1 METTSTFDLRPAR
14 VVVVVAV
21 LSAVLA
27 PGGLSRSSTAQAQSA
42 GLCDTGSVEQFS
54 DVKPDAY
61 AAAYIHCMKAL
72 GLSLGRGDG
81 TYGPVSELTRG
92 EMASFLVRLWR
103 DVLRN
108 GCPEGPAAPFT
119 DISGTAHQENIE
131 CLYALGITKGVTA
144 TTYGP
149 SAKLTAA
156 QISRFLLR
164 TYEKAG
170 RSCPRADDELDEAAA
185 CLLSL
190 HVVPTEEEARS
201 ATPVIRA
208 QMAVYVIGV
217 WHHLMDRG
225 LPPAPPIR
233 PSDRQLEIRSAE
245 SQLIDLVNGL
255 RAGLGLEPY
264 EYDPTVAAEARRW
277 AATMAGTGELRRNPS
292 LAEAHPLARRMAQN
306 VWLQPEVGDV
316 SFLELTES
324 AFGSMEVD
332 PDAYARMSDPRLT
345 HTGVGM
351 VLDRN
356 GFWVAQDFV
365 QHDPRPT
372 EAEISDGESYMA
384 ELVNELRAG
393 LGVGSLQY
401 HHGVAAVARRWSR
414 TMSERD
420 AFEHNPSYTSEYP
433 PGWTRAGEN
442 IFWSSAGR
450 STVRETMKHA
460 FDALSD
466 SPGHYRNMIH
476 PDFNHIGVGLFV
488 DSSGGYWVTQNFARY

>member
-1 METTSTFDLRPAR
+1 MRIVRAL
-14 VVVVVAV
+14 VVLAV

-27 PGGLSRSSTAQAQSA
+27 PGGPARSSSAQAQSA

-61 AAAYIHCMKAL
+61 AAAYIHCMRA
-72 GLSLGRGDG
+72 LSLSRGRGDG
-81 TYGPVSELTRG
+81 TYGPVSELTRAQ
-92 EMASFLVRLWR
+92 MASFLVRLWR
-103 DVLRN
+103 DVLDN
-108 GCPEGPAAPFT
+108 PCPEGPAAPFT
-119 DISGTAHQENIE
+119 DISGTGHQEDIE
-131 CLYALGITKGVTA
+131 CLCALGITKGVTA
-144 TTYGP
+144 TTYQP
-149 SAKLTAA
+149 SAKLTAS

-164 TYEKAG
+164 AYEKAG
-170 RSCPRADDELDEAAA
+170 RSCPPATDELDEAVA

-190 HVVPTEEEARS
+190 NLAPTEEEARS

-217 WHHLMDRG
+217 WHHLIDRG

-233 PSDRQLEIRSAE
+233 PSDQELAIRAAE
-245 SQLIDLVNGL
+245 SHLIELVNRL
-255 RAGLGLEPY
+255 RADLGLDRY
-264 EYDPTVAAEARRW
+264 EYDPAVAAEARRW
-277 AATMAGTGELRRNPS
+277 AAEMAGTGELSTNPS
-292 LAEAHPLARRMAQN
+292 LVGAHPRARRMAQT
-306 VWLQPEVGDV
+306 VWQLPEVGDL
-316 SFLELTES
+316 SLLELTERAS
-324 AFGSMEVD
+324 RAMEAD
-332 PDAYARMSDPRLT
+332 PDAYPRIADPRFT
-345 HTGVGM
+345 HTGVGI

-365 QHDPRPT
+365 QHDQRPT
-372 EAEISDGESYMA
+372 EAEISDGETYMA

-393 LGVGSLQY
+393 LGVGAMQY

-420 AFEHNPSYTSEYP
+420 LFKHNPSYTSEYP

-442 IFWSSAGR
+442 IFWSSAGL
-450 STVRETMKHA
+450 STVRATMKHA
-460 FDALSD
+460 FDALAD

-476 PDFNHIGVGLFV
+476 PDFTHIGVGLFI